1 MNSVDFAETVKWATP
16 KGLKLH
22 PNMEH
27 KCVNGIYGVYATADI
42 PQYTLLVSYPI
53 KGTVPLLKNFS
64 YPQNCPEL
72 LKRLHASTLEYS
84 KGESSE
90 WRGLMNS
97 VERLEELKKNS
108 AYFLSKE
115 ELSTIQKMNPLLH
128 RIIEEKNSIID
139 RQVDN
144 LCKID
149 PSLDKS
155 SAKVIALNFKTR
167 AWQQGFLPIF
177 DQFNTS
183 EAYGAKVCQNE
194 KNIYFISM
202 KPYKMGE
209 EIWISY
215 GTRDIYDYAID
226 YDFFDPNAVHSICFA
241 ARGSQFAQSQFD
253 VNVIKYTA
261 TKHRMDISKT
271 PQGLHY
277 QLMED
282 DARFLEHAPTSK
294 LINYIQHTAFR
305 SAQELQQGIC
315 SPQSFDIR
323 LNQILDALISMNNVD
338 HFKEEQM
345 PPRLLRFFHLLKKE
359 KKILINNKV
368 WARFNS
374 LYVNEI
380 PLEVQN
386 KIMK

>member
-1 MNSVDFAETVKWATP
+1 MNSVDFADTVEWATP

-22 PNMEH
+22 PHMEH

-53 KGTVPLLKNFS
+53 KGTVPLLTNFS

-84 KGESSE
+84 KGETSE

-97 VERLEELKKNS
+97 VESLEELKQTS

-115 ELSTIQKMNPLLH
+115 ELSVIQQMNPLLH

-139 RQVDN
+139 RQIEN

-149 PSLDKS
+149 PSLDKN
-155 SAKVIALNFKTR
+155 SAMVVALNFKTR

-183 EAYGAKVCQNE
+183 EAFGAKVCQNE
-194 KNIYFISM
+194 STIYFISM
-202 KPYKMGE
+202 RPYKAGE

-226 YDFFDPNAVHSICFA
+226 YDFFDHNAVHSICFA

-253 VNVIKYTA
+253 VNVIKYA
-261 TKHRMDISKT
+261 ASKHRMNINQT

-277 QLMED
+277 QLLED
-282 DARFLEHAPTSK
+282 DARFLEHAPTAK
-294 LINYIQHTAFR
+294 MINYIQHTAFR

-323 LNQILDALISMNNVD
+323 LNQILDALLSINQVD
-338 HFKEEQM
+338 KFQESDMTPK
-345 PPRLLRFFHLLKKE
+345 LLRFYHLLKKE
-359 KKILINNKV
+359 KQILLNNKE
-368 WARFNS
+368 WAKFNS